1 MKILITNVFVGIHI
15 ILNIF
20 IAFLTIPILLSYA
33 FMDFAD
39 ENIPLAYKLV
49 IVVYL
54 VLMSVAQIVQA
65 FALGMR
71 TSFQQYFRRACFS
84 EKIEAKFMYMNM
96 CKKALIVVIVHFAA
110 LFFLV
115 FFISV
120 YVKYYSI
127 ESGEINSTGIQ
138 TGSNLNE
145 QQAAQSHQSEA
156 MYNTNQ
162 YNNNG
167 LMNSNSLS
175 THDHESNKNKISTSK
190 QILFKLQAR
199 TSLSFIIAQSTFYL
213 INYPSMLMELFVVVL
228 LMNCFCQDELKHQ
241 RELARQQQEL
251 FDNQQQ
257 SFIQNIQNEQ
267 LLTEIEEL
275 EMHQDILKRQKL
287 IKEAEKAKVSYCKLL
302 ESQQQ
307 STNNSFYQEK
317 PNYLK
322 KQTPT
327 KLKVTSRLENIDSN
341 TANSSQIQ
349 EVKQITGNNDK
360 NIQGNN
366 NNKYLNTNDNL
377 DQSLSFQSIQCII
390 CLDDIKLEDMV
401 VQLKC
406 SKDHIYHFECLKG
419 WFREKSSCPLC
430 RQEQENLNRRNTQIW
445 TSESIRIN
453 IEETQKVRDQI
464 LQRKETLRRSVLMQN
479 TRRRLASVQSSRR
492 LQINNHRA
500 SLAGLNRIENSNNAP
515 SSYNSTLS
523 SSSSNHFNNRNTN

>member
-1 MKILITNVFVGIHI
+1 
-15 ILNIF
+15 
-20 IAFLTIPILLSYA
+20 
-33 FMDFAD
+33 MDFAD
-39 ENIPLAYKLV
+39 ENIPLTYKLL

-84 EKIEAKFMYMNM
+84 EKIEAKFMYMSM
-96 CKKALIVVIVHFAA
+96 CKKALIVVFVHFAA

-120 YVKYYSI
+120 YVKYYSL
-127 ESGEINSTGIQ
+127 ESGETNSTGIQ
-138 TGSNLNE
+138 TGSNLND
-145 QQAAQSHQSEA
+145 QQVQQSEA
-156 MYNTNQ
+156 IYNTNQ
-162 YNNNG
+162 HNTNDFMNNNT
-167 LMNSNSLS
+167 
-175 THDHESNKNKISTSK
+175 THDHDFNNNQISTSK
-190 QILFKLQAR
+190 QIIFRLQAR

-241 RELARQQQEL
+241 RELAREQQEQ

-307 STNNSFYQEK
+307 GTNSSFYQEK
-317 PNYLK
+317 PYDLK

-327 KLKVTSRLENIDSN
+327 KQKVTSRLEKIESN
-341 TANSSQIQ
+341 NSVSTQNQEAKQNAVKDQIN
-349 EVKQITGNNDK
+349 EKNFNNTMVSNK
-360 NIQGNN
+360 GNN

-406 SKDHIYHFECLKG
+406 NKDHIYHFECLKG

-464 LQRKETLRRSVLMQN
+464 LQRKETLRRSVMMQN
-479 TRRRLASVQSSRR
+479 TRRRLASVQSSRHP
-492 LQINNHRA
+492 QNNNRA